1 MTPCEHCSQAAQP
14 YTIRFI
20 DAAERRSR
28 EHLRNLCPWHAEQY
42 ALLEERWGGVLLSI
56 TPAF

>member
-1 MTPCEHCSQAAQP
+1 MTPCEHCHQPAQP

-20 DAAERRSR
+20 DAAERRQR

-42 ALLEERWGGVLLSI
+42 DLLAERWGGVLLSI
-56 TPAF
+56 EPAF